1 MDDARGEDIG
11 AQAAALHQTG
21 QDARLGEVLQMLA
34 GVTQAHA
41 AGGDPADA
49 EGAAH
54 QGVKADAL
62 GDQVAAGLADLE
74 EDAGIG
80 SQAVD
85 GFALD
90 QGEVATAAGMIG
102 IEALLLEVAVAHE
115 AAAGDGLG

>member
-11 AQAAALHQTG
+11 AQAAALYQAG
-21 QDARLGEVLQMLA
+21 QDARLGEILQMLA
-34 GVTQAHA
+34 GVAQAHA

-74 EDAGIG
+74 YDAGIG
-80 SQAVD
+80 GQAFD
-85 GFALD
+85 GLALD
-90 QGEVATAAGMIG
+90 QGEVAAAAGAAG
-102 IEALLLEVAVAHE
+102 IKALLLEVAIAQQ